1 MRGDWVNVMKIR
13 FPLNIED
20 LDQAITERCKLL
32 NDDEHNDDVQHV
44 DSSNKREDPV
54 ICSDDNEFGY
64 LY

>member
-1 MRGDWVNVMKIR
+1 MRKGSVNVMKLR

-20 LDQAITERCKLL
+20 LDQAMKERCKLL
-32 NDDEHNDDVQHV
+32 NRDKHDDDAPHIEV
-44 DSSNKREDPV
+44 DNKREDPV

>member
-1 MRGDWVNVMKIR
+1 MKLR

-20 LDQAITERCKLL
+20 LDQAMNERCKVVGC
-32 NDDEHNDDVQHV
+32 NEHNDDVHHV
-44 DSSNKREDPV
+44 DSNNKREDPV

>member
-1 MRGDWVNVMKIR
+1 MKLR

-20 LDQAITERCKLL
+20 LDQAITERYKAL
-32 NDDEHNDDVQHV
+32 NSNTHDDDVPHI
-44 DSSNKREDPV
+44 DTSNKREDPV

>member
-1 MRGDWVNVMKIR
+1 MRGDWVNVMKLR
-13 FPLNIED
+13 FPINIED
-20 LDQAITERCKLL
+20 LNHAMNERCKLL
-32 NDDEHNDDVQHV
+32 NDDKHNDDVQHV